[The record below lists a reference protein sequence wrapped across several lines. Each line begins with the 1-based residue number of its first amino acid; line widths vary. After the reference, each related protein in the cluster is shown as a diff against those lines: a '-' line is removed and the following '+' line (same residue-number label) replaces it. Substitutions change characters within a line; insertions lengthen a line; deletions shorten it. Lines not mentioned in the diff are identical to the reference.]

1 MLLNKSVY
9 IAIPNSNSSFF
20 FYLKFST
27 VDICSKKSMTYL
39 VSSQVCFVSAELLLL
54 SPART
59 WVTLG
64 SAWAAWERV
73 EWLDACKYVACTLHQ
88 RHS

>member
-1 MLLNKSVY
+1 M
-9 IAIPNSNSSFF
+9 
-20 FYLKFST
+20 
-27 VDICSKKSMTYL
+27 KKRKMTYL
-39 VSSQVCFVSAELLLL
+39 VSSKVCFVSTVLLLL

-73 EWLDACKYVACTLHQ
+73 EWLDACKYVACTPEPSETLITLIIKLVN
-88 RHS
+88 SS

>member
-1 MLLNKSVY
+1 MISVR
-9 IAIPNSNSSFF
+9 NH
-20 FYLKFST
+20 LRT
-27 VDICSKKSMTYL
+27 VTYL
-39 VSSQVCFVSAELLLL
+39 VSSGVCFVSSAELLLL

-64 SAWAAWERV
+64 SDWAAWERV